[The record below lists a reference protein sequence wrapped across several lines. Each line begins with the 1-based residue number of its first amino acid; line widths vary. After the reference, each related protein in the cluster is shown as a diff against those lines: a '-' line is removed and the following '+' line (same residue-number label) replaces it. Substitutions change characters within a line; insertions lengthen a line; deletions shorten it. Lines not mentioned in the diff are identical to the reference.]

1 MIQAYNLSKREKEVV
16 GLLLQGK
23 SNKQIALALGISNS
37 TVEFHLKNVYAK
49 LQVNSRAEAILKLGK
64 SIGLIGENLG
74 EPVVERTS
82 KNSHTGGRFISWKG
96 WLMLFRDTTSVLR
109 KAVEMRNRW
118 LYYFLAGLV
127 FGAAYWHY
135 FSVTARFLSN
145 TFINVEENPLM
156 IWIALSVSFLIYFG
170 IWLIPAMLPAV
181 YEFRYSKAMSLSV
194 LAVVIVWSSAVLG
207 YYINYMV
214 LLAFVG
220 LPNMEYFL
228 VFGQHGPTFWQDWAE
243 LFPKLIL
250 FDFLKWTVIGVL
262 VSSLAGL
269 VTSSLYLLLAKK
281 TKAILSA

>member
-1 MIQAYNLSKREKEVV
+1 MMTHTNYLSKREKEVV

-64 SIGLIGENLG
+64 SIGLIGENLR
-74 EPVVERTS
+74 ESVVEGTS
-82 KNSHTGGRFISWKG
+82 KNSHTGGISI
-96 WLMLFRDTTSVLR
+96 LR
-109 KAVEMRNRW
+109 KDAEMKNRW
-118 LYYFLAGLV
+118 SYYFLAGLI

-135 FSVTARFLSN
+135 FSVTARFLN
-145 TFINVEENPLM
+145 NIFMHENVEENALM

-170 IWLIPAMLPAV
+170 IWLIPAILPAV
-181 YEFRYSKAMSLSV
+181 YEFRYSKTMSLSV

-207 YYINYMV
+207 YYINYVV

-228 VFGQHGPTFWQDWAE
+228 VFGQHSPTFWQDWAE

-269 VTSSLYLLLAKK
+269 VTSSLYSLWVKK
-281 TKAILSA
+281 TNSAVPA